1 MISTRTY
8 SNSSTKIFLDSV
20 VADTLPK
27 VFHALPTKRVVVAKF
42 VVTVAR
48 HTTEFKPPPKR
59 RMMVPTKYTIKKAS
73 ETDPH
78 FTWLFVADGVEQ
90 ARHST
95 KEGEITD
102 GEFEVQEVE
111 DQGKVCSTTPPKVE
125 GEGEKEEEE
134 ANPMDEL
141 FAMLDST
148 NNPDP
153 TVANSPSVVVTPRG
167 HKNEMLEKLEVVV
180 IEEEEEPP
188 MLDWKQEGV
197 PSDSGSSKKTKLSR
211 TPTES
216 VEFRIPSETQ
226 AFPTIPSILPTPL
239 TLTTCVFNS

>member
-1 MISTRTY
+1 
-8 SNSSTKIFLDSV
+8 
-20 VADTLPK
+20 
-27 VFHALPTKRVVVAKF
+27 
-42 VVTVAR
+42 
-48 HTTEFKPPPKR
+48 
-59 RMMVPTKYTIKKAS
+59 
-73 ETDPH
+73 
-78 FTWLFVADGVEQ
+78 
-90 ARHST
+90 
-95 KEGEITD
+95 
-102 GEFEVQEVE
+102 
-111 DQGKVCSTTPPKVE
+111 
-125 GEGEKEEEE
+125 
-134 ANPMDEL
+134 MDEL

-216 VEFRIPSETQ
+216 VEFRIPSETE
-226 AFPTIPSILPTPL
+226 AFPTIPSILLNPINP
-239 TLTTCVFNS
+239 ND